1 MPQDTLQT
9 LGKARKENSYD
20 AIVIGS
26 GISGGWAAKEL
37 CEKGLKTL
45 VLERGR
51 DVKHLKDYPTATL
64 NPWDLQHR
72 GGITEV
78 TRRENPL
85 ISKAAGYGED
95 NQHFFVQDKDHPYI
109 QEKPFDWIRGYQ
121 VGGKS
126 ITWGRCTQRWSEFEF
141 TAPAKY
147 GYGLDW
153 PIRYRDVAPWYS
165 HVEKFIGVAGS
176 RDGLESMPDGEFLP
190 PFELNCVERHL
201 KDSISK
207 NYGRH
212 FVHARWAHLTK
223 PQPIHL
229 QQGRGQC
236 QARNLCMRG
245 CPFGGYFSSNSST
258 LPWAE
263 RTGNL
268 TIRPHSVV
276 HSIIFDEKAGK
287 ASGVRVIGTKP
298 YQIVVVPVLAPL
310 PIAWV
315 SISFVIGDATAR
327 ALQRVA
333 TSDVSF
339 VQVAGGE
346 SRILATTLGSLR
358 RAQLAAAAGQVIAT
372 ARDGATVRLG
382 EDDYEVLATPLE
394 DTGQV
399 PIYAI
404 VQRSTADGLTAY
416 FVLEAVLLFIAGL
429 SLAVTL
435 AGAIRIAGRITR
447 PVAQLGAAAQEIE
460 RGNYSVRV
468 DGEGS
473 DEIGE
478 LGRVFDRMAAGLAE
492 RDNMRDVLGKVAS
505 NEVVARLLEGGD
517 IELGGEEREVTVMFT
532 DIRNFTA
539 IVEQLTADQ
548 SLQLL
553 NEFLTVIS
561 ELVDAH
567 GGVVDKYLGDG
578 VMALFGAPITRE
590 DDAQRALACALE
602 IRRRVE
608 ALGPVLAQRNLPHPQ
623 VGIGI
628 NTSRVIAGNIG
639 SPSRLNY
646 TVLGDGVNLASR
658 LEGLTKRYHV
668 PIVVG
673 HATREKVRGV
683 VWRELDKVRVRGKT
697 VPERIFEPLV
707 REGEL
712 DPGQAAH
719 LARWHEALEMFRL
732 RRWEQAAA
740 GFRELAQVRGYER
753 ITFLYLGYVRDLEA
767 NPPGEGWDAAFTLY
781 EK

>member
-1 MPQDTLQT
+1 MKERQIRPTRLQDRLVGFFVVLLMAVQLVSFLFIRYAIGHTAQNTMREELRVGSRVLKRILDQNNQQLAEATSVLTYDFGFRESIATRDRATILSTLGNHAARVKASGMAVIGLDGVVVADTLQESAT
-9 LGKARKENSYD
+9 GKA
-20 AIVIGS
+20 
-26 GISGGWAAKEL
+26 
-37 CEKGLKTL
+37 
-45 VLERGR
+45 
-51 DVKHLKDYPTATL
+51 YPFPNL
-64 NPWDLQHR
+64 
-72 GGITEV
+72 
-78 TRRENPL
+78 
-85 ISKAAGYGED
+85 
-95 NQHFFVQDKDHPYI
+95 
-109 QEKPFDWIRGYQ
+109 
-121 VGGKS
+121 
-126 ITWGRCTQRWSEFEF
+126 
-141 TAPAKY
+141 
-147 GYGLDW
+147 
-153 PIRYRDVAPWYS
+153 
-165 HVEKFIGVAGS
+165 
-176 RDGLESMPDGEFLP
+176 
-190 PFELNCVERHL
+190 VERAAQL
-201 KDSISK
+201 
-207 NYGRH
+207 GR
-212 FVHARWAHLTK
+212 
-223 PQPIHL
+223 
-229 QQGRGQC
+229 
-236 QARNLCMRG
+236 
-245 CPFGGYFSSNSST
+245 
-258 LPWAE
+258 
-263 RTGNL
+263 
-268 TIRPHSVV
+268 
-276 HSIIFDEKAGK
+276 
-287 ASGVRVIGTKP
+287 ASGVRVIGAKP

-315 SISFVIGDATAR
+315 SMSFVIDDATAR
-327 ALQRVA
+327 DLQRVA

-346 SRILATTLGSLR
+346 ARILATTLGTLR
-358 RAQLAAAAGQVIAT
+358 RAQLAAAAGEVIAT
-372 ARDGATVRLG
+372 ARDGATARLG
-382 EDDYEVLATPLE
+382 GDDYEVLAAPLE

-416 FVLEAVLLFIAGL
+416 FLLEVVLLIIAGL

-447 PVAQLGAAAQEIE
+447 PVAQLGTAAQEIE
-460 RGNYSVRV
+460 RGNYAVRV
-468 DGEGS
+468 GSEGS

-517 IELGGEEREVTVMFT
+517 IELGGEERDVTVMFT

-539 IVEQLTADQ
+539 IVERLTPDQ

-561 ELVDAH
+561 ELIDAH

-578 VMALFGAPITRE
+578 VMALFGAPVTRE
-590 DDAQRALACALE
+590 DDAQRALTCALE

-608 ALGPVLAQRNLPHPQ
+608 ALGPVLARRNLPHPQ
-623 VGIGI
+623 IGIGI

-668 PIVVG
+668 GIVVG
-673 HATREKVRGV
+673 HATREKARGI

-697 VPERIFEPLV
+697 VPERIFEPLA

-712 DPGQAAH
+712 TPEEAAH

-732 RRWEQAAA
+732 RRWELAAA
-740 GFRELAQVRGYER
+740 GFRELAPVPGYER